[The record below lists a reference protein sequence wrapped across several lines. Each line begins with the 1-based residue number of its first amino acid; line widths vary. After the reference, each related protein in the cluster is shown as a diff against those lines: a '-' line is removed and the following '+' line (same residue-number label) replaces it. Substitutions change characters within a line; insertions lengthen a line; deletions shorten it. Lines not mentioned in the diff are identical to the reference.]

1 MPTKTRKARLR
12 ALAAIGVGLIVSCA
26 TGLVAPAQTIAP
38 AEAQADRDNV
48 VRGLEAQ
55 FQVGLIRERKLADD
69 REDQLLSGAEARLL
83 KARTAMLRFS
93 VEPQPRRMF
102 SGFTARAFASDF
114 TSSVAGPPG

>member
-1 MPTKTRKARLR
+1 VRDLPTKTRKARLR

-26 TGLVAPAQTIAP
+26 IGLVAPAQTIAP

-69 REDQLLSGAEARLL
+69 REDQLLSGAEPD
-83 KARTAMLRFS
+83 S
-93 VEPQPRRMF
+93 
-102 SGFTARAFASDF
+102 
-114 TSSVAGPPG
+114 